1 MNKSDTAP
9 LLAMENQAE
18 VLGDTE
24 RKYAY
29 SKHTLRWPD
38 IKKAVAKSNSKY
50 IVIIPIDEMVTW
62 SSRNRPRFGLWVVA
76 YLFGPSLNACTSTAE
91 SQAFTYVQ
99 PGVRS

>member
-1 MNKSDTAP
+1 
-9 LLAMENQAE
+9 MENHAE

-24 RKYAY
+24 RKIAY

-38 IKKAVAKSNSKY
+38 IKNAVAKSNSKY
-50 IVIIPIDEMVTW
+50 IVIISIDEMVTW
-62 SSRNRPRFGLWVVA
+62 SRGNRPRFVSWVVA
-76 YLFGPSLNACTSTAE
+76 DLFGPSLHACTSTAE